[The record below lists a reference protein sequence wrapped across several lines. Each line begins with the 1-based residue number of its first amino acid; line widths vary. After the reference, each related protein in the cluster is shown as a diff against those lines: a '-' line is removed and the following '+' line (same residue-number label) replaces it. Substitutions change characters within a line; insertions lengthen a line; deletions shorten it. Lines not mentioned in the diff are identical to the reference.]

1 MPVVEITRDA
11 KVISD
16 EVVTS
21 LVEALPPLVVQA
33 LRTPQ
38 APITVKDV
46 DIRVRTPGRFEV
58 TVFDLQIIVSAS
70 YSDARNENLAD
81 RHGQLMEAVK
91 KQGVLPAGVKAYVW
105 LTLPPAKFGEF
116 TV

>member
-11 KVISD
+11 NVISD

-21 LVEALPPLVVQA
+21 LVEVLPPIVAEA
-33 LRTPQ
+33 LRTPET
-38 APITVKDV
+38 PITVKDV
-46 DIRVRTPGRFEV
+46 DVRVRTPGRFEV

-70 YSDARNENLAD
+70 YSEARNETLGD
-81 RHGQLMEAVK
+81 RHRQLMEAVQA
-91 KQGVLPAGVKAYVW
+91 QGALPAGVKAYIW